1 MITVSVVLASGT
13 VGAAFAEEYPALF
26 RGVRPLG
33 MGGAFLTVSND
44 ENALFYNPAGLDDVK
59 GHARVTILNPYV
71 AASRNSIGLYR
82 DIADLEGTDEAQVA
96 DLLNRHVGE
105 HQHSEAA
112 FFPNV
117 YMRDFAIGV
126 LGRATMDLDVR
137 NPADPEVATD
147 ARVDVAGLVGVAHGF
162 WNQVL
167 QVGAT
172 GKYVRREGVKKT
184 FQTADIV
191 VNFDPFANRD
201 RETDFA
207 FDLGTKLNLPLLF
220 RPSVAL
226 VLQNIGGLDFGTLGA
241 DPQQLHFGVA
251 IHPDFW
257 DLSNTLALEIH
268 DLTKQIDGDN
278 DTSKRIHIGAEVRFP
293 KILALQAGVNQGYYT
308 AGATLD
314 FGILTLAAA
323 TYAEELGVVAGQRAD
338 RRYVAQVGL
347 GF

>member
-1 MITVSVVLASGT
+1 MGIVLTWGT
-13 VGAAFAEEYPALF
+13 FGAAFAEEYPGLF

-44 ENALFYNPAGLDDVK
+44 ENALFYNPAGLNDVK
-59 GHARVTILNPYV
+59 GPARATILNPYV
-71 AASRNSIGLYR
+71 AVSQNSVGLYR

-96 DLLNRHVGE
+96 DLLNQHVGE

-117 YMRDFAIGV
+117 YMHDFAIGV

-162 WNQVL
+162 WNQML

-172 GKYVRREGVKKT
+172 GKYVRRDGVKKT

-220 RPSVAL
+220 RPSVA
-226 VLQNIGGLDFGTLGA
+226 VVMQNIGDLDFGTLGVV
-241 DPQQLHFGVA
+241 PQQFHVGLG
-251 IHPDFW
+251 IHPDFGG
-257 DLSNTLALEIH
+257 LSNTLALEIH
-268 DLTKQIDGDN
+268 DVTEQNSDDDLY
-278 DTSKRIHIGAEVRFP
+278 KRVHIGAEVRFP
-293 KILALQAGVNQGYYT
+293 KILAIQAGVNQGYYT

-323 TYAEELGVVAGQRAD
+323 TYAEELGGFAGQRAD